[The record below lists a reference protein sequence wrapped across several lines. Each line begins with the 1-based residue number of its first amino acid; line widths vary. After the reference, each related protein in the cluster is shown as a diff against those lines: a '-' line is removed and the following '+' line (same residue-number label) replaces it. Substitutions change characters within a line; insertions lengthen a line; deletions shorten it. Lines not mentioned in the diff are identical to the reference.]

1 MRKQHFGI
9 FVLQKLLIVT
19 VTNYAADCF
28 IQCSLMLRISEA
40 IDKDKICISVNGSDT
55 MKIKQLLPFLFH
67 YNCLFHKTEHWH
79 FSFSSRS
86 FRRIDIKVA
95 TFFTTIST
103 VVIVNQS
110 MIYINNIVL
119 QIDITP
125 S

>member
-1 MRKQHFGI
+1 
-9 FVLQKLLIVT
+9 
-19 VTNYAADCF
+19 
-28 IQCSLMLRISEA
+28 MLWISEA
-40 IDKDKICISVNGSDT
+40 IDKDKICVSVNSSDT
-55 MKIKQLLPFLFH
+55 MKIEQLLPFLFH

-110 MIYINNIVL
+110 MIYINNTIL
-119 QIDITP
+119 QINITP

>member
-1 MRKQHFGI
+1 
-9 FVLQKLLIVT
+9 
-19 VTNYAADCF
+19 
-28 IQCSLMLRISEA
+28 
-40 IDKDKICISVNGSDT
+40 

-86 FRRIDIKVA
+86 FRRIYIKVA

>member
-9 FVLQKLLIVT
+9 FVFQKLLIVT
-19 VTNYAADCF
+19 VTDYAADCF
-28 IQCSLMLRISEA
+28 IECSLMLRISEA
-40 IDKDKICISVNGSDT
+40 IDKDKICVSVNGSDT
-55 MKIKQLLPFLFH
+55 MKIEQLLPFLFH

-79 FSFSSRS
+79 FSLSSRS
-86 FRRIDIKVA
+86 FRRIDIEVA
-95 TFFTTIST
+95 AFFASIGA

-110 MIYINNIVL
+110 MIYINNTVL